1 MSPDKIKVVK
11 EWPTPKNVKDIQSF
25 MGFVNFN
32 RQFIPN
38 FSKVAIPLT
47 ELTKKET
54 PFK

>member
-1 MSPDKIKVVK
+1 
-11 EWPTPKNVKDIQSF
+11 

-38 FSKVAIPLT
+38 FLKVAILLI

-54 PFK
+54 PFKWTMI